1 MQSKIKVSSDGM
13 IRLYVKI
20 VTRLIIMEINNIGNN
35 AGLVW
40 NALNSNGKMT
50 ETKLKKE
57 TGLASAEFFAAIG
70 WLARE
75 GKLNV
80 ETEVKGAKT
89 CEYYSLNA

>member
-1 MQSKIKVSSDGM
+1 
-13 IRLYVKI
+13 
-20 VTRLIIMEINNIGNN
+20 MEINNIGNN

-40 NALNSNGKMT
+40 NALNANGKMT

-57 TGLASAEFFAAIG
+57 TGLASAEFFAALG

-80 ETEVKGAKT
+80 VTETRCGKE
-89 CEYYSLNA
+89 CEYYGLNA

>member
-1 MQSKIKVSSDGM
+1 MQPKLKVSGDGAS
-13 IRLYVKI
+13 RRYVKI
-20 VTRLIIMEINNIGNN
+20 LTRLIIMEINNIGNN

-57 TGLASAEFFAAIG
+57 TGLASAEFFAALG

>member
-1 MQSKIKVSSDGM
+1 
-13 IRLYVKI
+13 
-20 VTRLIIMEINNIGNN
+20 MEINNIGNN
-35 AGLVW
+35 AGLIW
-40 NALNSNGKMT
+40 NALNANGKMT

-57 TGLASAEFFAAIG
+57 TALGSAEFYTALG

>member
-1 MQSKIKVSSDGM
+1 MS
-13 IRLYVKI
+13 RLYVKI
-20 VTRLIIMEINNIGNN
+20 LTRLIIMEINNIGNN

-57 TGLASAEFFAAIG
+57 TGLASAEFFAALG

-75 GKLNV
+75 GNLNV

>member
-57 TGLASAEFFAAIG
+57 TGLASADFFAALG

-75 GKLNV
+75 GKVNV
-80 ETEVKGAKT
+80 EVEVKGAKS
-89 CEYYSLNA
+89 CEYYTLNA

>member
-1 MQSKIKVSSDGM
+1 MQSEIKVSSDGM

-57 TGLASAEFFAAIG
+57 TGLASAEFFAALG

>member
-1 MQSKIKVSSDGM
+1 MQSEIKVSSDGM

-57 TGLASAEFFAAIG
+57 TGLASTEFFAALG